1 MQIAM
6 SKAEINKMKEW
17 FEAGADTGYKHG
29 LKNMAGSVIEMIE
42 NAKDQKNISAE
53 VAVRLKTATKLIEQ
67 DYLLIAWKA
76 EGK

>member
-42 NAKDQKNISAE
+42 YAKDEKQFDEQVAE
-53 VAVRLKTATKLIEQ
+53 KLKIATRLIEQ
-67 DYLLIAWKA
+67 DYLLTAWKKK
-76 EGK
+76 GG